1 MAKKRLSLDEIH
13 KEDLRIAAHMPEK
26 EEIGNHISEKR
37 NNIKYSAGPARVE
50 ADMTKMSITL
60 PTDMFET
67 LQDISRSR
75 RRAKQPFKLT
85 ELAREALSSW
95 LPKQKF

>member
-1 MAKKRLSLDEIH
+1 MAKKRLSLAEIE
-13 KEDLRIAAHMPEK
+13 KEDLKIVAYVPEK

-37 NNIKYSAGPARVE
+37 NAIQYSAAANSAPAE
-50 ADMTKMSITL
+50 MTKMSIL
-60 PTDMFET
+60 VPTDMFET
-67 LQDISRSR
+67 LQDLSRSR

>member
-1 MAKKRLSLDEIH
+1 MARKRLSLAEIE
-13 KEDLRIAAHMPEK
+13 KEDMTK
-26 EEIGNHISEKR
+26 EEIGNHISEKG
-37 NNIKYSAGPARVE
+37 NMTTG
-50 ADMTKMSITL
+50 MTKMSIVV

-67 LQDISRSR
+67 LQDLSRSR

-85 ELAREALSSW
+85 ELAREALSAW